1 MKQTVFFVLTL
12 CLLASCGTSTNNT
25 ESKPTETNPAKT
37 TQVKP
42 ASAEE
47 TAHAHGCMT
56 VDEFTAM
63 RYSYVIEKNLPCL
76 VYLEQF
82 HVNDIVSKLPE
93 EKTVFDPIIDITTY
107 VSINGYDDDL
117 DLGDCDSETGWSFQS
132 EWCGTPSER
141 NNECWIEGLFKGF
154 SPLSSIYGYI
164 GVDKT
169 QVDWAIRKA
178 TSVKYDFQDVEN
190 TPIIIKV
197 YQARSGGSI
206 KADLVAIL
214 NEENEKTQSKP

>member
-1 MKQTVFFVLTL
+1 MKARELLPVLAL
-12 CLLASCGTSTNNT
+12 CIMLIASCENGVHNSTPQKQNRSGQQKDELKRT
-25 ESKPTETNPAKT
+25 
-37 TQVKP
+37 
-42 ASAEE
+42 AEE
-47 TAHAHGCMT
+47 TAHEHGCMT

-117 DLGDCDSETGWSFQS
+117 NLGDCDSETGWSFQS

-169 QVDWAIRKA
+169 QVDWAINKA
-178 TSVKYDFQDVEN
+178 KSVKYDFQDVEN

-197 YQARSGGSI
+197 YQARSGGTI

-214 NEENEKTQSKP
+214 NEE